1 MFGFQRRRVRR
12 FEWET
17 LFPKLGP
24 LPQIS
29 HTDAMGN
36 PSLLIGSRRSGSRAG
51 RLFGEHGA
59 QISLRR
65 YGNANPR
72 KIQQKTEL
80 FQGPSNWG
88 WREWR
93 NG

>member
-1 MFGFQRRRVRR
+1 MRWIFGFQRRRVRR

-29 HTDAMGN
+29 HTDAMEI
-36 PSLLIGSRRSGSRAG
+36 PSLLIGSLEG

-59 QISLRR
+59 KISLSR

-72 KIQQKTEL
+72 EIQQKTEL